1 MFFSKMKLSI
11 TAGFVLTLFIQQGL
25 FGSTDKNTAPVLT
38 YNNKCSFCHQTKPV
52 QSLPDLKTWIKLLY
66 TTGCPEVTIQLTENE
81 RKTIK
86 SFFEAEYKSK
96 K

>member
-1 MFFSKMKLSI
+1 MFFSKMKWSVI
-11 TAGFVLTLFIQQGL
+11 AGFALVMFIQQSL
-25 FGSTDKNTAPVLT
+25 FGSTDKNLVPALT
-38 YNNKCSFCHQTKPV
+38 YNNKCSFCHQAKSV

-81 RKTIK
+81 RKAIK
-86 SFFEAEYKSK
+86 TFFEAEYKPK